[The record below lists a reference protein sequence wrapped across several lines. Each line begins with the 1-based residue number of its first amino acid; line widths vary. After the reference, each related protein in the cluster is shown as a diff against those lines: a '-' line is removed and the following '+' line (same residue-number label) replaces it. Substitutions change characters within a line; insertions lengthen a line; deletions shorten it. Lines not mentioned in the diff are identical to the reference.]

1 LALNMLWYGVLINVK
16 KFTVALMSNTARD
29 INNIDPILKKAEKL
43 QLQLSLEVQFRK
55 NLEYFQSK
63 LPNFY
68 EEFKD
73 YKPENQ
79 QLHID
84 DNNHVNLINIES
96 KELVYKEDP
105 KSIAKGQLNEFIK
118 KPLEYTFKKFI
129 STEWNDNHIHF
140 KIMNE
145 SIRKFKEIGI
155 EENPSSIEKIGFMI
169 VTGYGLGYQITE
181 LIDNLDIQNM
191 VIYDTEK
198 DSLYASLF
206 TTDWGKI
213 VDHFIEKKGG
223 IYFYTAIKLEEA
235 LTNLSLI
242 RGSVGLF
249 NMLTAYVFVHTL
261 NKDTIKFY
269 KKYRSTHV
277 TSCSSEGFYD
287 DEQISFSHTIENLKN
302 NYPILKIRKQ
312 IDSKM
317 PPTLV
322 IANGP
327 SLDSLIEKIKEIQ
340 DYTILISCGT
350 ALGSLYK
357 AGIKPDFHV
366 EMERS
371 EIISQWVEHG
381 TDKEYRESIPLF
393 CLNTVS
399 PSVTKLFKRVFLVAK
414 ANDLGSRIIQ
424 TEYPKNN
431 IHELEWC
438 NPSVTNFGLALAET
452 LGFKQVYLMGADFGM
467 IKKNE
472 HHSKNSLHFESESK
486 DPKKSFIKKS
496 VIPKTVY
503 EVKGNFKDKVYTNIL
518 FNFARK
524 SIETLLLKNKDLQC
538 FNPNNGAYVEGATTI
553 HPEDI
558 NIKIDKKINKEKI
571 INNIFEKQTFKPKNN
586 RINKNYIKEKYIL
599 QPEEISNYLTLN
611 GKVDNIKDLHD
622 EITTIFFN
630 LKTFQRV
637 NPFIFSLFDASTENH
652 LAMIFSYCARAKT
665 QEEFDKCYKLG
676 VEQLQK
682 FVDAAVDRI
691 SSDEIFNLDNMPEN
705 RD

>member
-1 LALNMLWYGVLINVK
+1 
-16 KFTVALMSNTARD
+16 MSNTARD
-29 INNIDPILKKAEKL
+29 IDNMDPVLKKAERL

-55 NLEYFQSK
+55 NLEYFQEK
-63 LPNFY
+63 LPHFY

-79 QLHID
+79 QLYID

-105 KSIAKGQLNEFIK
+105 KEIAKGQLKEFIK

-155 EENPSSIEKIGFMI
+155 EDNPSSIEKIGFMI

-191 VIYDTEK
+191 VIYDSEK
-198 DSLYASLF
+198 DSFYASLF

-213 VDHFIEKKGG
+213 VNHFLEKKGG
-223 IYFYTAIKLEEA
+223 IYFYTAIDIDEA
-235 LTNLSLI
+235 MANLTLI
-242 RGSVGLF
+242 RSSVGLF
-249 NMLTAYVFVHTL
+249 NMLTAYIFVHTI

-269 KKYRSTHV
+269 KEYRKAHV
-277 TSCSSEGFYD
+277 TSCSNEGFYD
-287 DEQISFSHTIENLKN
+287 DEQISFSHTVENLKN
-302 NYPILKIRKQ
+302 NYPILKNHKKNTE
-312 IDSKM
+312 KM
-317 PPTLV
+317 PPALL

-357 AGIKPDFHV
+357 AGIKPDIHV

-399 PSVTKLFKRVFLVAK
+399 PSVTTLFKHVFLAAK
-414 ANDLGSRIIQ
+414 ANDLGARIIQ

-438 NPSVTNFGLALAET
+438 NPSVSNFGLALAKT
-452 LGFKQVYLMGADFGM
+452 LGFKKVYLMGADFGM
-467 IKKNE
+467 TKKNE

-503 EVKGNFKDKVYTNIL
+503 EVKGNFKEKVYTNVL

-524 SIETLLLKNKDLQC
+524 SIEILLMKNKDLQC
-538 FNPNNGAYVEGATTI
+538 FNPNNGAYIEGSKTI
-553 HPEDI
+553 NPEDI
-558 NIKIDKKINKEKI
+558 NIKTKKKINKEKMI
-571 INNIFEKQTFKPKNN
+571 SNIFEKQTFKPTKN
-586 RINKNYIKEKYIL
+586 RINKDYIKEKYIL
-599 QPEEISNYLTLN
+599 QPEEIPNYLTLN
-611 GKVDNIKDLHD
+611 GEVDNIKDLHK
-622 EITTIFFN
+622 EITTIFYN
-630 LKTFQRV
+630 LKTFQRI

-652 LAMIFSYCARAKT
+652 LAMLFSYCARAQTK
-665 QEEFDKCYKLG
+665 EEFDKCYKLG
-676 VEQLQK
+676 VGQLKK
-682 FVDAAVDRI
+682 FVDTAVARI
-691 SSDEIFNLDNMPEN
+691 SSDEIFKLDDMPEN
-705 RD
+705 QN